1 MKFEEALDKLEEI
14 VNRLESG
21 EGDLDEILKL
31 YEEGTSLVKLCNRK
45 LKEVEVKI
53 ETVTSRIKENAEA
66 NEGVPSE

>member
-1 MKFEEALDKLEEI
+1 MKFEEALDKLEAI

-31 YEEGTSLVKLCNRK
+31 YEEGTSLVKLCNHK